1 MNKIK
6 LACSLAS
13 LALAT
18 QAFALTEV
26 VDSGVISGSF
36 VTGPGWTI
44 VNGVG
49 VVGTQPSGGTASGV
63 PITLTVPAFSAAAHI
78 YLQSVSYTL
87 EVYTYGDFN
96 FENFSNG
103 ALLHRGTWEQD
114 NATLVAAAAGVNDTG
129 ITTPT
134 QQVSFS
140 NLPVGDTRGGRSS
153 SRQDDVNGNGG
164 STAAY
169 NVPVTYTFTPN
180 LALGYVGSDDP
191 ANVKDVPP
199 VVSIGARLI
208 VTYTYSDVP
217 EPSTYAAGAF
227 LLAGA
232 GFIARRRMMA
242 K

>member
-18 QAFALTEV
+18 QAFALTQV

-49 VVGTQPSGGTASGV
+49 VAGTQPSGGTASGV
-63 PITLTVPAFSAAAHI
+63 PILLTVPAFSDAAHI
-78 YLQSVSYTL
+78 YLQI
-87 EVYTYGDFN
+87 YTYGDFN
-96 FENFSNG
+96 FENFEI
-103 ALLHRGTWEQD
+103 ADKTHRGQWEQE
-114 NATLVAAAAGVNDTG
+114 NATLVSAAAGVNVAA
-129 ITTPT
+129 ISTPT
-134 QQVSFS
+134 QTVNFS
-140 NLPVGDTRGGRSS
+140 NLPFQDTRSGRSS
-153 SRQDDVNGNGG
+153 SRQDDVSGSGG

-169 NVPVTYTFTPN
+169 TVPVTYTFTPS
-180 LALGYVGSDDP
+180 LLLSYSGSDDP
-191 ANVKDVPP
+191 ANIKDVPP
-199 VVSIGARLI
+199 VVSIGARLV
-208 VTYTYSDVP
+208 VTYTYSDIP